1 MPPVETQPIPPT
13 TPKKTFRILYAD
25 DMAELRRLM
34 ELSLARD
41 GHRVATVPDG
51 RPALELIRADPN
63 AFDIVITD
71 HHMVDLNGLELV
83 GRLRE
88 VGFPGKIIVF
98 SSELSPR
105 IGDAYRD
112 LKVDAVLFKPVMPGV
127 LRHLLQEL

>member
-1 MPPVETQPIPPT
+1 MTSVQSPSIEPT

-41 GHRVATVPDG
+41 GHTVATVPDG

-63 AFDIVITD
+63 AYDIVITD
-71 HHMVDLNGLELV
+71 HHMVSLNGLELV
-83 GRLRE
+83 GKLRE

-98 SSELSPR
+98 SSELSPK
-105 IGDAYRD
+105 IGEAYRD